1 MDNFFDFVMLSR
13 IQFAVTTLFHIIWP
27 TLSIGLSLFLVT
39 TEALWFNTGK
49 EIYYR
54 LSRFWSRIFLLNF
67 GLGVVT
73 GLPLQFEFGSNWAKF
88 SIATGDLFGNILGFE
103 AAMAFMLEAGF
114 LGIMLFGWNR
124 VPPGIH
130 LFATS
135 MVAVGA
141 SLSAFWIMV
150 ASAWMHTPAGVHLE
164 SGRVVVDSYSEAIF
178 NPNMPWAVSHMW
190 VASVETTLFFI
201 GGISAWHLLRG
212 RHRDFFFASF
222 KLVLIGTVV
231 VAPLQLF
238 LGDGAGHA
246 LAETQP
252 AKLAAIE
259 SHWKT
264 NPPGQAA
271 SWKML
276 AWPNPDKQ
284 ANDWAI
290 EIPYGLSLLSTRSL
304 TGQVKGL
311 RDFTRKDQPPVLI
324 PYYAFRIMVVIG
336 SALFFLMLWTLWAW
350 VRGQLSAERIH
361 RQTALLWAWVAAT
374 PLGYI
379 AVEMGW
385 LTREVGRQPWILYG
399 LMRTEEG
406 ATVLSVG
413 TVAASLLAYT
423 VILTFLLI
431 GFLVFL
437 ARIIANGPD
446 LTSPMPSYGE
456 ISRFRGDSSVGTEEQ
471 SGKRE

>member
-1 MDNFFDFVMLSR
+1 
-13 IQFAVTTLFHIIWP
+13 
-27 TLSIGLSLFLVT
+27 
-39 TEALWFNTGK
+39 
-49 EIYYR
+49 
-54 LSRFWSRIFLLNF
+54 LLNF

-88 SIATGDLFGNILGFE
+88 SIATGDFFGNILGFE

-124 VPPGIH
+124 VAPAIH

-135 MVAVGA
+135 MVALGA
-141 SLSAFWIMV
+141 SLSAFWIMA

-164 SGRVVVDSYSEAIF
+164 SGRVVVDSYREAIF

-201 GGISAWHLLRG
+201 GGISALNLLRG

-231 VAPLQLF
+231 VTPLQLF

-259 SHWKT
+259 SHWET
-264 NPPGQAA
+264 NPSGQAA
-271 SWKML
+271 SWNML

-311 RDFTRKDQPPVLI
+311 RDFPRKDRPPVLI
-324 PYYAFRIMVVIG
+324 PYYAFRIMVAIG
-336 SALFFLMLWTLWAW
+336 SALFFLMLWTLWSRA
-350 VRGQLSAERIH
+350 RGQLSAERIH
-361 RQTALLWAWVAAT
+361 RQTVLLWAWVAAT

-406 ATVLSVG
+406 ATVLSAG
-413 TVAASLLAYT
+413 TVAASLVAYS
-423 VILTFLLI
+423 VVLTFLLA

-456 ISRFRGDSSVGTEEQ
+456 IARFRGDLSVGTEKQ
-471 SGKRE
+471 SGEGE